1 MNSNNKNNKDINI
14 FNKTAKNYSSYIF
27 DKTVKYQKKYGFQMG
42 TGEHATWNNEADAF
56 KHTFMQAQLA
66 LLGGKHLAKQLGDK
80 HERDG
85 NDKMGQSR
93 EEFNMDNWNNAQGRE
108 IAKELIHEYGIK
120 VTAAFNP
127 DVCDLIAEKVHQRM
141 KAGKLITHPDD
152 TRRYVP
158 KNKKGISTGQA
169 ASVSNSI
176 KSTLPTASYHKINS
190 SKTPSQKFSDE
201 IRQKF
206 KAKNLESNKRL
217 NRILNFHN
225 PNPNPENEHWVTMN
239 GAHVFIEDK

>member
-1 MNSNNKNNKDINI
+1 
-14 FNKTAKNYSSYIF
+14 
-27 DKTVKYQKKYGFQMG
+27 
-42 TGEHATWNNEADAF
+42 
-56 KHTFMQAQLA
+56 MQAQLA

-85 NDKMGQSR
+85 NDKMGQSK

-141 KAGKLITHPDD
+141 KAGKLITHPNDS
-152 TRRYVP
+152 RRYDP
-158 KNKKGISTGQA
+158 KNKSGTTTGQA
-169 ASVSNSI
+169 APVSNST
-176 KSTLPTASYHKINS
+176 KSTPITKPTVKSDK
-190 SKTPSQKFSDE
+190 SKTPSQNFSDI
-201 IRQKF
+201 IRQKYKTQQAKSNEKFRQIF
-206 KAKNLESNKRL
+206 KWHSSSQNTGNG
-217 NRILNFHN
+217 
-225 PNPNPENEHWVTMN
+225 HWVTMN